1 MLQISSYNTE
11 NANPNGK
18 MDSIGVTNA
27 SDMGMMSNS
36 KKVMAESMNGERG
49 MLNMTLSNNSLGNTW
64 NENDLSM
71 VDMEMVSRETEGDS
85 FNILK
90 RTRLEK
96 RSSYPIAMGDLIRV
110 LNRIGDIQK
119 RNPIGLKEK
128 AMRNQHL
135 ILDIIHE
142 VSN

>member
-64 NENDLSM
+64 NENDLPI
-71 VDMEMVSRETEGDS
+71 VDLESVSRETEGDS

-96 RSSYPIAMGDLIRV
+96 RSSYPIAMGDLVRV

>member
-64 NENDLSM
+64 NENDLPM
-71 VDMEMVSRETEGDS
+71 VDLESVSRETEGDS

-96 RSSYPIAMGDLIRV
+96 RSSYPIAMGDLVRV